1 MKTTN
6 TDFYTALCADLTADE
21 CQEIRTFRRGGKDD
35 GKPGPRWFG
44 TDPAEIA
51 RRAPGYPAN
60 LDGYYG
66 INPRKRAA
74 DPRDQTGKTAD
85 VTRIR
90 FVVTDIDD
98 KHFPDGRA
106 GAIAALA
113 AFPLRPTWVIESGGG
128 LQALWAIV
136 PLVLTGPNDPQIATF
151 QAAQSRLYV
160 VLGGL
165 DAVGDIAR
173 VFRLPGTHNA
183 KYDPP
188 RPVAIRHHDPGARYT
203 FDDFLAILPAPAPA
217 PVRPAWTPPAGSARA
232 ANRDEPT
239 RDDIREWLR
248 WIAPTGD
255 YNDHWVKVLAAVH
268 SVYPGADGADLCEA
282 WSPGKPGEIARKFAS
297 FTRPAGGAGAAGVGT
312 LIYLA
317 QAAGWQP
324 ARATRGCPVPTGDGT
339 DLAAEVGLLR
349 ADLAAA
355 VRRAEKAERLLSF
368 CQGEHQRKDRRI
380 AELEASVNAYTAAL
394 THPDPT
400 VGGSAFDITD
410 AALAGFSGGDTAM
423 VDGVEYARV
432 VCKTAARDR
441 SAGTVGRA
449 LRKIKDAGTV
459 PIFYR
464 TEKIEKDNYRGDT
477 EIAYVHIP
485 EDIRQSRAAT
495 ALYLLPSNAVKK
507 QGGARVRKIVPTSE
521 KYPDAPVKRITE
533 RTDLWYSL
541 VDNECLDVQKRPD
554 TVAYFTATGEDM
566 TTADALTYQETTGA
580 RVATQAPPAYQP
592 PVQQPLS
599 AADRALVRPP
609 LDRAAFDHWLD
620 EDAPAPI
627 PITGRG
633 CRADGCGRA
642 PLPDGWCE
650 NHALIL
656 SMASGD

>member
-21 CQEIRTFRRGGKDD
+21 CQELRTFRRGGKDD

-51 RRAPGYPAN
+51 RRARGYPAN

-74 DPRDQTGKTAD
+74 DPRDQTGKTED

-98 KHFPDGRA
+98 KHFLDGRA

-113 AFPLRPTWVIESGGG
+113 AFPLAPTWVIESGGG

-188 RPVAIRHHDPGARYT
+188 RPVAIRHHDPDARYT
-203 FDDFLAILPAPAPA
+203 FDDFLAIVPEPEPAPA
-217 PVRPAWTPPAGSARA
+217 RPSWTPPTGSAHA
-232 ANRDEPT
+232 ANHDEPT

-248 WIAPTGD
+248 WIAPTGG
-255 YNDHWVKVLAAVH
+255 YKDHWLKVLAAVH
-268 SVYPGADGADLCEA
+268 SVYPGADGVDLCEA

-297 FTRPAGGAGAAGVGT
+297 FKRPAGGSGAVGVGT
-312 LIYLA
+312 LVHLA
-317 QAAGWQP
+317 QVGGWQP
-324 ARATRGCPVPTGDGT
+324 ARATRSPLPTGDAA
-339 DLAAEVGLLR
+339 DLAAEVHRLR

-355 VRRAEKAERLLSF
+355 EHRAEKAERLLSF

-410 AALAGFSGGDTAM
+410 AALAGFSGGDTLIQ
-423 VDGVEYARV
+423 DGVEYARV
-432 VCKTAARDR
+432 VCKAAARDR

-449 LRKIKDAGTV
+449 IKRIKDAGTV

-464 TEKIEKDNYRGDT
+464 KEQIEKDKYRGDT

-507 QGGARVRKIVPTSE
+507 QGGARRKITL
-521 KYPDAPVKRITE
+521 PDFDTPPNGPVRLLTEHKKIWSSVATE
-533 RTDLWYSL
+533 RVLKVEPITSTT
-541 VDNECLDVQKRPD
+541 E
-554 TVAYFTATGEDM
+554 YFSDEGEQQ
-566 TTADALTYQETTGA
+566 TADEVRVFQESIGL
-580 RVATQAPPAYQP
+580 RVKAPPAYQP
-592 PVQQPLS
+592 PVQQPLNVV
-599 AADRALVRPP
+599 DRELVRPP
-609 LDRAAFDHWLD
+609 LDRAGFDHWLD
-620 EDAPAPI
+620 EDEPAPI
-627 PITGRG
+627 PITGRR

-642 PLPDGWCE
+642 PLHDGWCE
-650 NHALIL
+650 NHAAIL
-656 SMASGD
+656 AMAAGD